1 LDVDNTPLSSIV
13 VVEFWINLP
22 VVVSNLA
29 TALSVADAGP
39 TTSPPN
45 DGLVF
50 VIVKLGYVPLVD
62 IPVPEFNTTVWSGAV
77 FVTVIE
83 PEVVIGPPDTLI
95 PVLAVKSTLVTVPN
109 GFVAHEVSVPL
120 VVRYLPVL
128 PV

>member
-1 LDVDNTPLSSIV
+1 VFVTVKAGYVP
-13 VVEFWINLP
+13 
-22 VVVSNLA
+22 
-29 TALSVADAGP
+29 VADIPVPLAILTVWSGAV
-39 TTSPPN
+39 
-45 DGLVF
+45 LVT
-50 VIVKLGYVPLVD
+50 VKLGYVPLVD